1 MTLSLFFTELYVSF
15 TEYGYFVH
23 ENETVARVYLQL
35 FGVQG
40 PLKTGVWLHVFT
52 TDNTS
57 IGEG

>member
-1 MTLSLFFTELYVSF
+1 MSF
-15 TEYGYFVH
+15 TKYEYFVH